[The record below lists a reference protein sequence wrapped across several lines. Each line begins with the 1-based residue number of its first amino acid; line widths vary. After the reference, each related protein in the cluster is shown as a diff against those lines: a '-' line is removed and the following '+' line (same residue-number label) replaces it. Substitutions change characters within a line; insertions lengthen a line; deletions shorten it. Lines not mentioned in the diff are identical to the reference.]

1 MLVFLPSY
9 IVRIAYYGKAMTVA
23 FNHVKR
29 SFVKANFNLL
39 AAAGPYD
46 EASDG
51 WTVL

>member
-9 IVRIAYYGKAMTVA
+9 IHRKYYGKAMTVA
-23 FNHVKR
+23 FNHEKR

>member
-1 MLVFLPSY
+1 MLVFFTF
-9 IVRIAYYGKAMTVA
+9 IHRTYYGKAMTVA

-39 AAAGPYD
+39 AAAAGPYD